1 MRSIF
6 RLFVLAALA
15 AETAWAGS
23 PLRVPVRFSV
33 TTNSGMGYEMFVV
46 GSHPDIGSWNPTN
59 AVKLVWSEGDV
70 WWGDVGVQAGTALEY
85 KFLKRATAPERIFDP
100 DNAEWWPAGDNL
112 QTNVPPD
119 AAAPFSGKTV
129 EFYSDLTNV
138 SLLYSVLSAA
148 EFGATGAWHS
158 VGMVAAGPGLRAGEG
173 RHVAE
178 GVGTE
183 GEWLRFTF
191 HGWRN
196 GEEIWEKALDDRDF
210 WTPLD
215 VLVVRDRQVFNYVP
229 PANGVSASRIVT
241 NYVGSTAA
249 HVTGRWV
256 RVYLPRGYD
265 ENVDRRYP
273 VVYMSDGSN
282 VFLPGGDYGCW
293 YADTTADAEIAG
305 GRMREA
311 ILVGVPSAANR
322 QTEYLPHMD
331 EDPDEPPGTVG
342 RADFYAEYLVHNV
355 RPMVDF
361 GYRTRNDRANT
372 ACIGSSSGGLL
383 ATYLGTWT
391 NVFGLVGAMS
401 GVYSADFC
409 PHFRAWLESAAPH
422 DARFWMDVGN
432 VGGETNIGGIS
443 LYNDNYDLYW
453 YLTSFGYAPNI
464 DLRFMLGGSHD
475 HNEWA
480 WSQRLPHAFR
490 FLLDVREE
498 PNPLLAHEL
507 AGAGAAHLISFPV
520 YEGTAYSIEWTDRLT
535 NGWTAATNWPRE
547 TRPWSNRTVNLPG
560 LEPAGGFFRVRG
572 E

>member
-1 MRSIF
+1 MKTF
-6 RLFVLAALA
+6 LRLCVLVLFGAA
-15 AETAWAGS
+15 TAWAGS
-23 PLRVPVRFSV
+23 PLRVPVHFAI
-33 TTNSGMGYEMFVV
+33 TNDAGLGYEWYVV
-46 GSHPDIGSWNPTN
+46 GSHPDVGAWDPAQ
-59 AVKLVWSEGDV
+59 AVKLVWSTGDV

-85 KFLKRATAPERIFDP
+85 KFVKRSTAPGAICDSGNG
-100 DNAEWWPAGDNL
+100 DWWPAGDNL
-112 QTNVPPD
+112 ATNVPAD
-119 AAAPFSGKTV
+119 AAAPFSGKRI

-138 SLLYSVLSAA
+138 SLAYSTLSAA

-158 VGMVAAGPGLRAGEG
+158 VGMTQAGPGLRAGEW

-191 HGWRN
+191 N
-196 GEEIWEKALDDRDF
+196 GRRAGADVWEGAWDGNDY

-215 VLVVRDRQVFNYVP
+215 ALVVRDRQVFNYLP
-229 PANGVSASRIVT
+229 PSNGVSNSRIVT

-273 VVYMSDGSN
+273 VVYMSDGEN
-282 VFLPGGDYGCW
+282 VFVPGGTFGCW
-293 YADTTADAEIAG
+293 YADTTADAEIRG
-305 GRMREA
+305 GRMRES

-331 EDPDEPPGTVG
+331 TDPDEPPGTVG
-342 RADFYAEYLVHNV
+342 RANDYADYLVHNV
-355 RPMVDF
+355 RPMVDV
-361 GYRTRNDRANT
+361 GYRTKNDRANT

-409 PHFRAWLESAAPH
+409 PNFRTWLESAAPH
-422 DARFWMDVGN
+422 AARFWMDVGN
-432 VGGETNIGGIS
+432 VGGELNIGGIS
-443 LYNDNYDLYW
+443 LYYDNYDLYW
-453 YLTSFGYAPNI
+453 YLTGFGYAPNV
-464 DLRFMLGGSHD
+464 DLRFMIGCGHD

-480 WSQRLPHAFR
+480 WSQRLPYAYR

-498 PNPLLAHEL
+498 PNPLQTPEMSVAAA
-507 AGAGAAHLISFPV
+507 AGQISFPV
-520 YEGTAYSIEWTDRLT
+520 LAGTAYAVEWTDDLT
-535 NGWTAATNWPRE
+535 NGWTAATNWARE
-547 TRPWSNRTVNLPG
+547 TRPWSNRTVNLPA
-560 LEPAGGFFRVRG
+560 LQPAGGYFRVRG